1 MPEMKTFGGYE
12 VVDAKAREDIKAVQ
26 DAIENIDIPE
36 VDLTPY
42 AIKSEI
48 PTKVSQLQNDSKFIT
63 REEVPETDL
72 SEYITESELNAKGY
86 LTEHQSLN
94 GYATETFV
102 TNKIAEAELSSKDD
116 PIDLSG
122 YATKDDIKNFI
133 TEVPAEYI
141 TETELNNKGY
151 LTQHQDLSEYA
162 KKSEIPNVSAFQTEA
177 QVKTLIDEALGVIEN
192 GSY

>member
-1 MPEMKTFGGYE
+1 MKTFGGYE